1 MRVILELKAEKGYKI
16 TQLLK
21 ISGMSK
27 STFYEVKSKLNQP
40 DKDKYIKENIV
51 TLVKKHKQRY
61 GYRKISDRLRIEY
74 NMIVNRKKVYR
85 IMKEMN
91 LLSKFRVKK
100 YKSYRGTIGKIAKNL
115 LKRKFEAKRPNR
127 KWVTDITEF
136 KVKGK
141 KIYLSPL
148 MDLHDRSIISFTR
161 GFSSN
166 VKLVTDMLDQ
176 VLTKKRYRRLIIHS
190 DQGFQYQNIRFRRRL
205 KQKKIKQSMS
215 RKGNCLDNAVIENF
229 FGILKSEFYYLEKFD
244 SPEHFIREL
253 DKYIKYYNEER
264 MSTKLKG
271 MTPIEYRHHSLSF
284 N

>member
-1 MRVILELKAEKGYKI
+1 MN
-16 TQLLK
+16 
-21 ISGMSK
+21 K

-40 DKDKYIKENIV
+40 DKNKMIKENII

-91 LLSKFRVKK
+91 LQSKFRAKK
-100 YKSYRGTIGKIAKNL
+100 YKSYKGTVGKIAKNL
-115 LKRKFEAKRPNR
+115 LKRDFEAKKTNR

-136 KVKGK
+136 KIKGK

-161 GFSSN
+161 GFSPN
-166 VKLVTDMLDQ
+166 VKLVTDMLDK
-176 VLTKKRYRRLIIHS
+176 VLTKKRYRRLTIHS
-190 DQGFQYQNIRFRRRL
+190 DQGFQYQNIKYRDRL
-205 KQKKIKQSMS
+205 KNKKIKQSMS

-244 SPEHFIREL
+244 SPKQFIKEL
-253 DKYIKYYNEER
+253 DNYIKYYNEER

-271 MTPIEYRHHSLSF
+271 MTPIEYRNHSLSF

>member
-1 MRVILELKAEKGYKI
+1 
-16 TQLLK
+16 
-21 ISGMSK
+21 MSK

-40 DKDKYIKENIV
+40 DKDKEIKENII

-61 GYRKISDRLRIEY
+61 GYRKIGVRLRIEY
-74 NMIVNRKKVYR
+74 NMVVNRKKVYR

-91 LLSKFRVKK
+91 LLSRFRVKK
-100 YKSYRGTIGKIAKNL
+100 YKSYKGTVGKVAKNL
-115 LKRKFEAKRPNR
+115 MNRNFEAKRINR

-148 MDLHDRSIISFTR
+148 MDLYDRSIIGYKA
-161 GFSSN
+161 GFSPS
-166 VKLVTDMLDQ
+166 VELVTDMLDQ
-176 VLTKKRYRRLIIHS
+176 ALVKKQYRRLMIHS
-190 DQGFQYQNIRFRRRL
+190 DQGFQYQNIRYRRRL
-205 KQKKIKQSMS
+205 KQKKIRQSMS

-244 SPEHFIREL
+244 SPEHFLNEL
-253 DKYIKYYNEER
+253 KKYIKYYNEER

-271 MTPIEYRHHSLSF
+271 MTPIEYRYHSLSF

>member
-1 MRVILELKAEKGYKI
+1 MP
-16 TQLLK
+16 
-21 ISGMSK
+21 K

-40 DKDKYIKENIV
+40 DKDKFIKENIV

-85 IMKEMN
+85 IMTEMN

-100 YKSYRGTIGKIAKNL
+100 YKSYKGTIGKIAKNL
-115 LKRKFEAKRPNR
+115 LKRNFEAKRPNR

-161 GFSSN
+161 GFSPS
-166 VKLVTDMLDQ
+166 VKLVTDMLRPY
-176 VLTKKRYRRLIIHS
+176 LTYRLRALHVAFH
-190 DQGFQYQNIRFRRRL
+190 Q
-205 KQKKIKQSMS
+205 
-215 RKGNCLDNAVIENF
+215 A
-229 FGILKSEFYYLEKFD
+229 
-244 SPEHFIREL
+244 
-253 DKYIKYYNEER
+253 
-264 MSTKLKG
+264 
-271 MTPIEYRHHSLSF
+271 LSS
-284 N
+284 

>member
-1 MRVILELKAEKGYKI
+1 
-16 TQLLK
+16 
-21 ISGMSK
+21 MSK
-27 STFYEVKSKLNQP
+27 STFYEVKSKLNKP
-40 DKDKYIKENIV
+40 DKDKMIKENIV

-61 GYRKISDRLRIEY
+61 GYRKISDRLRVEY
-74 NMIVNRKKVYR
+74 SMIVNRKKVYR

-100 YKSYRGTIGKIAKNL
+100 YKSYKGTVGKIAKNL
-115 LKRKFEAKRPNR
+115 LKRNFEVKRPNR

-141 KIYLSPL
+141 KIYLSAL

-161 GFSSN
+161 GFSPN
-166 VKLVTDMLDQ
+166 VKLTTDMLDK
-176 VLTKKRYRRLIIHS
+176 VLTKKKYRRLIIHS
-190 DQGFQYQNIRFRRRL
+190 DQGFQYQNMRFRRRL

-244 SPEHFIREL
+244 STEHFIKEL

>member
-1 MRVILELKAEKGYKI
+1 
-16 TQLLK
+16 
-21 ISGMSK
+21 MSK

-161 GFSSN
+161 GFSPN